1 MISMEERFLIR
12 SSASLT
18 NASAVCRFFLS
29 SSAFSCRMRV
39 SREDD
44 WLPSPPL
51 PVVAYASP

>member
-1 MISMEERFLIR
+1 MEERFLIR